1 MELTLVTLNW
11 FDVISVA
18 LTFLV
23 IFLVQVLN
31 VYLHILN
38 DKADNNA
45 KSIDVVDKAPA
56 KECPILE
63 SSGSPITATP
73 PKSPTSSNGKLLE
86 KQASLLDNDSG
97 ISLSSISSTTCASN
111 PSQTHRYSHNGFHTF
126 PSHTLSFETLGDE
139 YHEDEDTLS
148 LENLFPCDQTEIYAS
163 KKISFIIDE
172 LIQTE
177 VNYVNNLKKGL
188 LNYGQLKDV
197 EDVPEGLSGEAK
209 QKLLL
214 GNIAEILELHE
225 QEILPLM
232 LRNQRDLKSLFD
244 EFAIHFEKNR
254 FYCYV
259 SFTMGKKS
267 SMQLRQEH
275 REWLQTYQT
284 SIKDKLGID
293 SFLVQ
298 PIQRLTRYPLLLQQ
312 FISEFYKSGIS
323 CKPVLTAV
331 CKLET
336 RMRRALDVVNQAEEI
351 PNIEELNEVRN
362 HHQSFLKNIII
373 FIIFPPV
380 QLDLLQLG
388 NFRRSTEFDAHHF
401 PTRKKY
407 RAKIFLFDRSLVCTE
422 VRKKKLS
429 FRQHYLW
436 EHVELQ
442 RPLELATS
450 NANKTINL
458 LVKQQEGSSSTS
470 ASSGK
475 REEFSFVASEAAV
488 VKQWLQATHKIIE
501 IARNEHARR
510 NTFSLPMDLV
520 IGVVISIW
528 LIWQYL

>member
-1 MELTLVTLNW
+1 MELTLITLNW
-11 FDVISVA
+11 LDVISVA
-18 LTFLV
+18 VTFIV
-23 IFLVQVLN
+23 ILLVQVLN
-31 VYLHILN
+31 AYLHILTDSD
-38 DKADNNA
+38 DKA
-45 KSIDVVDKAPA
+45 KSIDVVDRASV
-56 KECPILE
+56 KECAILE
-63 SSGSPITATP
+63 SRDSPPTTTTP
-73 PKSPTSSNGKLLE
+73 PKTPTTPTNGKLE

-97 ISLSSISSTTCASN
+97 ISLTSINTCSTSATPANSSPTLRT
-111 PSQTHRYSHNGFHTF
+111 QHNGFHTF
-126 PSHTLSFETLGDE
+126 HTSHTLSFETLGDE

-148 LENLFPCDQTEIYAS
+148 LENLFPCDQSEIYAS

-188 LNYGQLKDV
+188 ANYGQLKDQ
-197 EDVPEGLSGEAK
+197 EDVPEGLSGEEK
-209 QKLLL
+209 QKLLI
-214 GNIAEILELHE
+214 GNISEILQLHE
-225 QEILPLM
+225 EEILPLM
-232 LRNQRDLKSLFD
+232 LRNQRDLKGLFD
-244 EFAIHFEKNR
+244 EFAVHFEKNH

-267 SMQLRQEH
+267 SMQLRQEN

-351 PNIEELNEVRN
+351 PNIEELNE
-362 HHQSFLKNIII
+362 
-373 FIIFPPV
+373 
-380 QLDLLQLG
+380 LDLMQLG
-388 NFRRSTEFDAHHF
+388 NFRRSTEFDAQHF

-407 RAKIFLFDRSLVCTE
+407 RAKVFLFDRSLVCTE
-422 VRKKKLS
+422 IRKKRLAY
-429 FRQHYLW
+429 RHHYLW

-450 NANKTINL
+450 NANKIINL
-458 LVKQQEGSSSTS
+458 LVKQQENGSGGSGGP
-470 ASSGK
+470 SGK

-520 IGVVISIW
+520 LGVIISIW

>member
-1 MELTLVTLNW
+1 MELTLVTLDL

-45 KSIDVVDKAPA
+45 KSTDVVDKAPA

-63 SSGSPITATP
+63 SPSSPIAITP

-86 KQASLLDNDSG
+86 KQVSLLDNDSG
-97 ISLSSISSTTCASN
+97 ISLSSISSTCASN
-111 PSQTHRYSHNGFHTF
+111 PSPPTHRYSHNNGFHTF
-126 PSHTLSFETLGDE
+126 HSHTLSFETLGDE

-177 VNYVNNLKKGL
+177 VNYVNNLKKGM

-232 LRNQRDLKSLFD
+232 LRNQRDLKGLFD
-244 EFAIHFEKNR
+244 EFAVHFEKNR

-267 SMQLRQEH
+267 SMQLRQDH
-275 REWLQTYQT
+275 RECFILYKF
-284 SIKDKLGID
+284 I
-293 SFLVQ
+293 
-298 PIQRLTRYPLLLQQ
+298 YYLL
-312 FISEFYKSGIS
+312 ISLIFKIFQEFYKSGIS

-351 PNIEELNEVRN
+351 PNIEELNE
-362 HHQSFLKNIII
+362 
-373 FIIFPPV
+373 
-380 QLDLLQLG
+380 LDLLQLG

-422 VRKKKLS
+422 VRKKRLA
-429 FRQHYLW
+429 FRHHYLW

-458 LVKQQEGSSSTS
+458 LVKQQEGSSSNS
-470 ASSGK
+470 AASGK

-488 VKQWLQATHKIIE
+488 VKQWLLATHKIIE

>member
-1 MELTLVTLNW
+1 MELSLFALNW
-11 FDVISVA
+11 FDVISVVV
-18 LTFLV
+18 TFLV
-23 IFLVQVLN
+23 ILLVQVLN

-38 DKADNNA
+38 DSADNA
-45 KSIDVVDKAPA
+45 KSIDVVDKALPA

-63 SSGSPITATP
+63 AKESPPTHSP
-73 PKSPTSSNGKLLE
+73 PKTPTTPHGKLE
-86 KQASLLDNDSG
+86 KQASLLDTDSG
-97 ISLSSISSTTCASN
+97 ISLSSINTSCTTTPANSSPTYRTL
-111 PSQTHRYSHNGFHTF
+111 NGFH
-126 PSHTLSFETLGDE
+126 SHTLSFETLGDE

-177 VNYVNNLKKGL
+177 VNYVNNLKKGMV
-188 LNYGQLKDV
+188 NYGQLKGA
-197 EDVPEGLSGEAK
+197 EDLPEGLAGEEK

-214 GNIAEILELHE
+214 GNIPEILELHE

-232 LRNQRDLKSLFD
+232 LRNQRDLKGLFD
-244 EFAIHFEKNR
+244 EFAVHFEKNN

-267 SMQLRQEH
+267 SMQLRQDN

-284 SIKDKLGID
+284 TIKDKLGID

-323 CKPVLTAV
+323 CKPVLSAV

-351 PNIEELNEVRN
+351 PNIEELNE
-362 HHQSFLKNIII
+362 
-373 FIIFPPV
+373 
-380 QLDLLQLG
+380 LDLQQLG
-388 NFRRSTEFDAHHF
+388 NFRRSTEFDAQHF

-407 RAKIFLFDRSLVCTE
+407 RAKIFLFDRCLVCTE
-422 VRKKKLS
+422 VRKKRLAY
-429 FRQHYLW
+429 RQHYHW

-450 NANKTINL
+450 NANKIINL
-458 LVKQQEGSSSTS
+458 LVKQQENGSGNGSGSSSS
-470 ASSGK
+470 AK
-475 REEFSFVASEAAV
+475 REEYAFVASEASV

-501 IARNEHARR
+501 IARSEHARR

-520 IGVVISIW
+520 LGVILAIW

>member
-1 MELTLVTLNW
+1 MELTLFTLNW
-11 FDVISVA
+11 LDVISVA
-18 LTFLV
+18 VTFIV
-23 IFLVQVLN
+23 ILLVQVLN
-31 VYLHILN
+31 VYLHILTDSD
-38 DKADNNA
+38 DKA
-45 KSIDVVDKAPA
+45 KSIDVVDRASV
-56 KECPILE
+56 KEIPIFE
-63 SSGSPITATP
+63 SRDSPPTTTTP
-73 PKSPTSSNGKLLE
+73 PKTPTTPTNGKLE
-86 KQASLLDNDSG
+86 KQASLLDNDS
-97 ISLSSISSTTCASN
+97 
-111 PSQTHRYSHNGFHTF
+111 
-126 PSHTLSFETLGDE
+126 
-139 YHEDEDTLS
+139 HEDEDTLS
-148 LENLFPCDQTEIYAS
+148 LENLFPCDQSEIYAS

-188 LNYGQLKDV
+188 ANYGQLKDK
-197 EDVPEGLSGEAK
+197 EDVPEGLSGEEK
-209 QKLLL
+209 QKLLI
-214 GNIAEILELHE
+214 GNISEILQLHE

-232 LRNQRDLKSLFD
+232 LRNQRDLKGLFD
-244 EFAIHFEKNR
+244 EFAVHFEKNH

-267 SMQLRQEH
+267 SMQLRQEN

-351 PNIEELNEVRN
+351 PNIEELNE
-362 HHQSFLKNIII
+362 
-373 FIIFPPV
+373 
-380 QLDLLQLG
+380 LDLMQLG
-388 NFRRSTEFDAHHF
+388 NFRRSTEFDAQHF

-407 RAKIFLFDRSLVCTE
+407 RAKVFLFDRSLVCTE
-422 VRKKKLS
+422 IRKKRLAY
-429 FRQHYLW
+429 RQHYHW

-450 NANKTINL
+450 NANKIINL
-458 LVKQQEGSSSTS
+458 LLKQQENGSGGSGG
-470 ASSGK
+470 SSGK
-475 REEFSFVASEAAV
+475 REEYSFVASEAAV

-520 IGVVISIW
+520 LGVILSIW

>member
-38 DKADNNA
+38 DKADNA
-45 KSIDVVDKAPA
+45 KSTDVVDKAPA

-63 SSGSPITATP
+63 SPVSPIATSP
-73 PKSPTSSNGKLLE
+73 PKSPTNSNGKLLE
-86 KQASLLDNDSG
+86 KQASLLDTDSG
-97 ISLSSISSTTCASN
+97 ISLSSISSTCASN
-111 PSQTHRYSHNGFHTF
+111 PSPTYRNSHNGFHTF

-177 VNYVNNLKKGL
+177 VNYVNNLKKGM
-188 LNYGQLKDV
+188 LNYGKLKDV

-209 QKLLL
+209 QRLLL
-214 GNIAEILELHE
+214 GNVEEILELHE

-232 LRNQRDLKSLFD
+232 LRNQRDLKGLFD
-244 EFAIHFEKNR
+244 EFAVHFEKNR

-267 SMQLRQEH
+267 SMQLRQDH

-323 CKPVLTAV
+323 CKPVLSAV

-351 PNIEELNEVRN
+351 PNIEELNE
-362 HHQSFLKNIII
+362 
-373 FIIFPPV
+373 
-380 QLDLLQLG
+380 LDLLQLG

-422 VRKKKLS
+422 IRKKRLA

-436 EHVELQ
+436 ENVELQ

-458 LVKQQEGSSSTS
+458 LVKQQEGGSSSSSSS

>member
-1 MELTLVTLNW
+1 MELTILNW

-31 VYLHILN
+31 VYLHIL
-38 DKADNNA
+38 DDNVDNA
-45 KSIDVVDKAPA
+45 KSIDVVDKALA
-56 KECPILE
+56 KECPVLE
-63 SSGSPITATP
+63 PVAIATTTP
-73 PKSPTSSNGKLLE
+73 PKSPTLANGKLE
-86 KQASLLDNDSG
+86 KQISLLDNDSG
-97 ISLSSISSTTCASN
+97 ISLSSINTCSTTAANSS
-111 PSQTHRYSHNGFHTF
+111 PTYRTHNGFHSF

-177 VNYVNNLKKGL
+177 VNYVNNLKKGM
-188 LNYGQLKDV
+188 LNYGKLKDV
-197 EDVPEGLSGEAK
+197 EDLPEGLSGDAK

-214 GNIAEILELHE
+214 GNVEEILELHE

-232 LRNQRDLKSLFD
+232 LRNQRDLKGLFD
-244 EFAIHFEKNR
+244 EFAVHFEKNR

-267 SMQLRQEH
+267 SMQLRQDN
-275 REWLQTYQT
+275 RLWLQTYQT
-284 SIKDKLGID
+284 QIKDKLGID

-351 PNIEELNEVRN
+351 PNIEELNE
-362 HHQSFLKNIII
+362 
-373 FIIFPPV
+373 
-380 QLDLLQLG
+380 LDLLQMG
-388 NFRRSTEFDAHHF
+388 NFRRSTEFDAQHF

-407 RAKIFLFDRSLVCTE
+407 RSKVFLFDRSLVCTE
-422 VRKKKLS
+422 VRKRRLAY
-429 FRQHYLW
+429 RQHFHW

-442 RPLELATS
+442 RPLDSSSA

-458 LVKQQEGSSSTS
+458 LVKQQDGGSSG
-470 ASSGK
+470 SGR
-475 REEFSFVASEAAV
+475 REEYSFVAAEAAV
-488 VKQWLQATHKIIE
+488 VKQWLLATHKIIE

-520 IGVVISIW
+520 LGVVVAIW

>member
-1 MELTLVTLNW
+1 MELTTVTLNW

-31 VYLHILN
+31 VYLHILDDN
-38 DKADNNA
+38 ADKT
-45 KSIDVVDKAPA
+45 KSIDVVDKACV
-56 KECPILE
+56 KECPPLE
-63 SSGSPITATP
+63 SQSSLIATTP
-73 PKSPTSSNGKLLE
+73 PKSPASVNGKLE
-86 KQASLLDNDSG
+86 KQISLLDNDSG
-97 ISLSSISSTTCASN
+97 ISLGSINTCSTTAANSS
-111 PSQTHRYSHNGFHTF
+111 PTYRTHNGFHYF

-177 VNYVNNLKKGL
+177 VNYVNNLRKGL
-188 LNYGQLKDV
+188 VNYGKLKDV
-197 EDVPEGLSGEAK
+197 EDLPEGLSGEAK

-214 GNIAEILELHE
+214 GNIEEILELHE

-232 LRNQRDLKSLFD
+232 LRNQRDLKGLFD
-244 EFAIHFEKNR
+244 EFAIQFEKNR

-267 SMQLRQEH
+267 SMQLRQDN
-275 REWLQTYQT
+275 RLWLQTYQT
-284 SIKDKLGID
+284 LIKDKLGID

-351 PNIEELNEVRN
+351 PNIEELNE
-362 HHQSFLKNIII
+362 
-373 FIIFPPV
+373 
-380 QLDLLQLG
+380 LDLQQMG
-388 NFRRSTEFDAHHF
+388 NFRRSTEFDAQHF

-407 RAKIFLFDRSLVCTE
+407 RSKVFLFDRSLVCTE
-422 VRKKKLS
+422 VRKKRLAY
-429 FRQHYLW
+429 RQHFNW
-436 EHVELQ
+436 ENVELQ
-442 RPLELATS
+442 RPLDSSSA
-450 NANKTINL
+450 NANKIINL
-458 LVKQQEGSSSTS
+458 LVKQQEGGAS
-470 ASSGK
+470 ANASGK
-475 REEFSFVASEAAV
+475 REEYSFVAAEAAV

-520 IGVVISIW
+520 LGVILAIW

>member
-1 MELTLVTLNW
+1 MELTTLTLNW

-31 VYLHILN
+31 VYLHILDDN
-38 DKADNNA
+38 ADKT
-45 KSIDVVDKAPA
+45 KSIDVVDKACV
-56 KECPILE
+56 KECPPLE
-63 SSGSPITATP
+63 SQSSLIATTP
-73 PKSPTSSNGKLLE
+73 PKSPTLANGKLE
-86 KQASLLDNDSG
+86 KQISLLDNDSG
-97 ISLSSISSTTCASN
+97 ISLGSINTCSTTAANSS
-111 PSQTHRYSHNGFHTF
+111 PTYRTHNGFHSF

-188 LNYGQLKDV
+188 VNYGKLKDV
-197 EDVPEGLSGEAK
+197 EDLPEGLSGEAK

-214 GNIAEILELHE
+214 GNIEEILELHE

-232 LRNQRDLKSLFD
+232 LRNQRDLKGLFD
-244 EFAIHFEKNR
+244 EFAIQFEKNR

-267 SMQLRQEH
+267 SMQLRQDN
-275 REWLQTYQT
+275 RLWLQTYQT
-284 SIKDKLGID
+284 LIKDKLGID

-351 PNIEELNEVRN
+351 PNIEELNE
-362 HHQSFLKNIII
+362 
-373 FIIFPPV
+373 
-380 QLDLLQLG
+380 LDLLQMG
-388 NFRRSTEFDAHHF
+388 NFRRSTEFDAQHF

-407 RAKIFLFDRSLVCTE
+407 RSKVFLFDRSLVCTE
-422 VRKKKLS
+422 VRKKRLAYRHH
-429 FRQHYLW
+429 FNW

-442 RPLELATS
+442 RPLDSSSA
-450 NANKTINL
+450 NANKIINL
-458 LVKQQEGSSSTS
+458 LVKQQEGGAS
-470 ASSGK
+470 ANASGK
-475 REEFSFVASEAAV
+475 REEYSFVAAEAAV

-520 IGVVISIW
+520 LGVILAIW

>member
-1 MELTLVTLNW
+1 MELTTVTLNW

-31 VYLHILN
+31 VYLHILDDN
-38 DKADNNA
+38 ADKT
-45 KSIDVVDKAPA
+45 KSIDVVDKACV
-56 KECPILE
+56 KECPPLE
-63 SSGSPITATP
+63 SQSSLIATTP
-73 PKSPTSSNGKLLE
+73 PKSPASVNGKLE
-86 KQASLLDNDSG
+86 KQISLLDNDS
-97 ISLSSISSTTCASN
+97 
-111 PSQTHRYSHNGFHTF
+111 
-126 PSHTLSFETLGDE
+126 
-139 YHEDEDTLS
+139 HEDEDTLS

-177 VNYVNNLKKGL
+177 VNYVNNLRKGL
-188 LNYGQLKDV
+188 VNYGKLKDV
-197 EDVPEGLSGEAK
+197 EDLPEGLSGEAK

-214 GNIAEILELHE
+214 GNIEEILELHE

-232 LRNQRDLKSLFD
+232 LRNQRDLKGLFD
-244 EFAIHFEKNR
+244 EFAIQFEKNR

-267 SMQLRQEH
+267 SMQLRQDN
-275 REWLQTYQT
+275 RLWLQTYQT
-284 SIKDKLGID
+284 LIKDKLGID

-351 PNIEELNEVRN
+351 PNIEELNE
-362 HHQSFLKNIII
+362 
-373 FIIFPPV
+373 
-380 QLDLLQLG
+380 LDLQQMG
-388 NFRRSTEFDAHHF
+388 NFRRSTEFDAQHF

-407 RAKIFLFDRSLVCTE
+407 RSKVFLFDRSLVCTE
-422 VRKKKLS
+422 VRKKRLAY
-429 FRQHYLW
+429 RQHFNW
-436 EHVELQ
+436 ENVELQ
-442 RPLELATS
+442 RPLDSSSA
-450 NANKTINL
+450 NANKIINL
-458 LVKQQEGSSSTS
+458 LVKQQEGGAS
-470 ASSGK
+470 ANASGK
-475 REEFSFVASEAAV
+475 REEYSFVAAEAAV

-520 IGVVISIW
+520 LGVILAIW

>member
-1 MELTLVTLNW
+1 MELTIFTINW

-18 LTFLV
+18 LTCLV
-23 IFLVQVLN
+23 IFLVQVFN
-31 VYLHILN
+31 VYLHIL
-38 DKADNNA
+38 DDRVDNG
-45 KSIDVVDKAPA
+45 KSIDVVDKALA
-56 KECPILE
+56 KECPIVE
-63 SSGSPITATP
+63 SLTPSSPTATTP
-73 PKSPTSSNGKLLE
+73 PKSPTSANGKLE
-86 KQASLLDNDSG
+86 KQISLLDNDS
-97 ISLSSISSTTCASN
+97 
-111 PSQTHRYSHNGFHTF
+111 
-126 PSHTLSFETLGDE
+126 
-139 YHEDEDTLS
+139 HEDEDTLS

-177 VNYVNNLKKGL
+177 VNYVNNLKKGMV
-188 LNYGQLKDV
+188 NYGNLKDV
-197 EDVPEGLSGEAK
+197 EDLPEGLSGEIK
-209 QKLLL
+209 QKMLL
-214 GNIAEILELHE
+214 GNVEEILELHE

-232 LRNQRDLKSLFD
+232 LRNQRDLKGLFD
-244 EFAIHFEKNR
+244 EFAAHFEKNH

-267 SMQLRQEH
+267 SMQLRQDH
-275 REWLQTYQT
+275 RMWLQSYQT

-351 PNIEELNEVRN
+351 PNIEELNE
-362 HHQSFLKNIII
+362 
-373 FIIFPPV
+373 
-380 QLDLLQLG
+380 LDLLQLG
-388 NFRRSTEFDAHHF
+388 NFRRSTEFDAQHF

-407 RAKIFLFDRSLVCTE
+407 RSKVFLFDRSLVCTE
-422 VRKKKLS
+422 VRKKRLAY
-429 FRQHYLW
+429 RQHYNW

-442 RPLELATS
+442 RPLDSASS
-450 NANKTINL
+450 NANKIINL
-458 LVKQQEGSSSTS
+458 LVKNQEGG
-470 ASSGK
+470 SGSGSK
-475 REEFSFVASEAAV
+475 REEYSFVATEAAV

-520 IGVVISIW
+520 LGVVIAIW

>member
-1 MELTLVTLNW
+1 MELTTLTLNW

-31 VYLHILN
+31 VYLHILDDN
-38 DKADNNA
+38 ADKT
-45 KSIDVVDKAPA
+45 KSIDVVDKACV
-56 KECPILE
+56 KECPPLE
-63 SSGSPITATP
+63 SQSSLIATTP
-73 PKSPTSSNGKLLE
+73 PKSPTLANGKLE
-86 KQASLLDNDSG
+86 KQISLLDNDS
-97 ISLSSISSTTCASN
+97 
-111 PSQTHRYSHNGFHTF
+111 
-126 PSHTLSFETLGDE
+126 
-139 YHEDEDTLS
+139 HEDEDTLS

-188 LNYGQLKDV
+188 VNYGKLKDV
-197 EDVPEGLSGEAK
+197 EDLPEGLSGEAK

-214 GNIAEILELHE
+214 GNIEEILELHE

-232 LRNQRDLKSLFD
+232 LRNQRDLKGLFD
-244 EFAIHFEKNR
+244 EFAIQFEKNR

-267 SMQLRQEH
+267 SMQLRQDN
-275 REWLQTYQT
+275 RLWLQTYQT
-284 SIKDKLGID
+284 LIKDKLGID

-351 PNIEELNEVRN
+351 PNIEELNE
-362 HHQSFLKNIII
+362 
-373 FIIFPPV
+373 
-380 QLDLLQLG
+380 LDLLQMG
-388 NFRRSTEFDAHHF
+388 NFRRSTEFDAQHF

-407 RAKIFLFDRSLVCTE
+407 RSKVFLFDRSLVCTE
-422 VRKKKLS
+422 VRKKRLAYRHH
-429 FRQHYLW
+429 FNW

-442 RPLELATS
+442 RPLDSSSA
-450 NANKTINL
+450 NANKIINL
-458 LVKQQEGSSSTS
+458 LVKQQEGGAS
-470 ASSGK
+470 ANASGK
-475 REEFSFVASEAAV
+475 REEYSFVAAEAAV

-520 IGVVISIW
+520 LGVILAIW

>member
-1 MELTLVTLNW
+1 MELTIFTINW

-18 LTFLV
+18 LTCLV
-23 IFLVQVLN
+23 IFLVQVFN
-31 VYLHILN
+31 VYLHIL
-38 DKADNNA
+38 DDRVDNG
-45 KSIDVVDKAPA
+45 KSIDVVDKALA
-56 KECPILE
+56 KECPIVE
-63 SSGSPITATP
+63 SLTPSSPTATTP
-73 PKSPTSSNGKLLE
+73 PKSPTSANGKLE
-86 KQASLLDNDSG
+86 KQISLLDNDSG
-97 ISLSSISSTTCASN
+97 ISLGSINTCSTTAAN
-111 PSQTHRYSHNGFHTF
+111 PSPTHRTHNGFHSF

-177 VNYVNNLKKGL
+177 VNYVNNLKKGMV
-188 LNYGQLKDV
+188 NYGNLKDV
-197 EDVPEGLSGEAK
+197 EDLPEGLSGEIK
-209 QKLLL
+209 QKMLL
-214 GNIAEILELHE
+214 GNVEEILELHE

-232 LRNQRDLKSLFD
+232 LRNQRDLKGLFD
-244 EFAIHFEKNR
+244 EFAAHFEKNH

-267 SMQLRQEH
+267 SMQLRQDH
-275 REWLQTYQT
+275 RMWLQSYQT

-351 PNIEELNEVRN
+351 PNIEELNE
-362 HHQSFLKNIII
+362 
-373 FIIFPPV
+373 
-380 QLDLLQLG
+380 LDLLQLG
-388 NFRRSTEFDAHHF
+388 NFRRSTEFDAQHF

-407 RAKIFLFDRSLVCTE
+407 RSKVFLFDRSLVCTE
-422 VRKKKLS
+422 VRKKRLAY
-429 FRQHYLW
+429 RQHYNW

-442 RPLELATS
+442 RPLDSASS
-450 NANKTINL
+450 NANKIINL
-458 LVKQQEGSSSTS
+458 LVKNQEGG
-470 ASSGK
+470 SGSGSK
-475 REEFSFVASEAAV
+475 REEYSFVATEAAV

-520 IGVVISIW
+520 LGVVIAIW

>member
-1 MELTLVTLNW
+1 MASILFSLNW
-11 FDVISVA
+11 FDVISVVV
-18 LTFLV
+18 TFV
-23 IFLVQVLN
+23 AIFLVQILN
-31 VYLHILN
+31 VYLHILTDSN
-38 DKADNNA
+38 DNP
-45 KSIDVVDKAPA
+45 KSVDVVDKAPA

-63 SSGSPITATP
+63 ARDAPPTSTP
-73 PKSPTSSNGKLLE
+73 PKSPTTHPNGKLE
-86 KQASLLDNDSG
+86 KQASLLDSDSG
-97 ISLSSISSTTCASN
+97 ISLSSINTCSTTTPANSS
-111 PSQTHRYSHNGFHTF
+111 PTHRTQHNGFHSF
-126 PSHTLSFETLGDE
+126 HSHTLSFETLGDE

-148 LENLFPCDQTEIYAS
+148 LENLFPCDQSEIYAS

-188 LNYGQLKDV
+188 ENYGRLKDKP
-197 EDVPEGLSGEAK
+197 DVPEALSGEAR

-214 GNIAEILELHE
+214 GNIAEILDLHE

-232 LRNQRDLKSLFD
+232 LRNQRDLKGLFD
-244 EFAIHFEKNR
+244 EFAVHFEKNS

-267 SMQLRQEH
+267 SMQLRQEN
-275 REWLQTYQT
+275 REWLQLYQT

-351 PNIEELNEVRN
+351 PSIEDLNE
-362 HHQSFLKNIII
+362 
-373 FIIFPPV
+373 
-380 QLDLLQLG
+380 LDLQQMG
-388 NFRRSTEFDAHHF
+388 NFRRSTEFDAQHF

-407 RAKIFLFDRSLVCTE
+407 RAKVFLFDRSLVCTE
-422 VRKKKLS
+422 LRKKRMTY
-429 FRQHYLW
+429 RQHYLW

-442 RPLELATS
+442 RPLELATA

-458 LVKQQEGSSSTS
+458 LVKQQENGS
-470 ASSGK
+470 ASGSGNGK
-475 REEFSFVASEAAV
+475 REEYSFVASEAAV

-520 IGVVISIW
+520 LGVILAVW

>member
-1 MELTLVTLNW
+1 MELSIFALNW

-18 LTFLV
+18 LTFLA
-23 IFLVQVLN
+23 IFLVQVFN
-31 VYLHILN
+31 VYLHILD
-38 DKADNNA
+38 DKVDSGQ
-45 KSIDVVDKAPA
+45 SIDVVDKAPA
-56 KECPILE
+56 KERPILE
-63 SSGSPITATP
+63 HHSPSSPLASTSP
-73 PKSPTSSNGKLLE
+73 PKSPTLANGKLE
-86 KQASLLDNDSG
+86 KQISLLDNDS
-97 ISLSSISSTTCASN
+97 
-111 PSQTHRYSHNGFHTF
+111 
-126 PSHTLSFETLGDE
+126 
-139 YHEDEDTLS
+139 HEDEDTLS

-177 VNYVNNLKKGL
+177 VNYVNNLKKGMV
-188 LNYGQLKDV
+188 NYGHLKDV
-197 EDVPEGLSGEAK
+197 EDLPEGLSGEAK

-214 GNIAEILELHE
+214 GNVGEILQLHE

-232 LRNQRDLKSLFD
+232 LRNQRDLKGLFD
-244 EFAIHFEKNR
+244 EFAAHFEKNH

-259 SFTMGKKS
+259 SFTMGKKA
-267 SMQLRQEH
+267 SMQLRQDN
-275 REWLQTYQT
+275 RLWLQSYQT

-351 PNIEELNEVRN
+351 PNIEELNE
-362 HHQSFLKNIII
+362 
-373 FIIFPPV
+373 
-380 QLDLLQLG
+380 LDLLQLG
-388 NFRRSTEFDAHHF
+388 NFRRSTEFDAQHY

-407 RAKIFLFDRSLVCTE
+407 RSKVFLFDRSLVCTE
-422 VRKKKLS
+422 VRKKRLAY
-429 FRQHYLW
+429 RQHYNW

-442 RPLELATS
+442 RPLDSASS
-450 NANKTINL
+450 NANKIINL
-458 LVKQQEGSSSTS
+458 LVKQQEGGSGSG
-470 ASSGK
+470 SSGAK
-475 REEFSFVASEAAV
+475 REEYSFVATEAAV

-520 IGVVISIW
+520 LGVVIAIW

>member
-1 MELTLVTLNW
+1 MELALFTLNL
-11 FDVISVA
+11 FDVVSVV

-23 IFLVQVLN
+23 IFLVQILN
-31 VYLHILN
+31 VYLHILDDN
-38 DKADNNA
+38 ADNG
-45 KSIDVVDKAPA
+45 KSIDVVDRAPA
-56 KECPILE
+56 KECPLLE
-63 SSGSPITATP
+63 SQSPSSPIATTP
-73 PKSPTSSNGKLLE
+73 PKSQATGNGKLE
-86 KQASLLDNDSG
+86 KQISLLDSDSG
-97 ISLSSISSTTCASN
+97 ISLSSINTCATTAANSS
-111 PSQTHRYSHNGFHTF
+111 PTYRAPNGFHSF

-177 VNYVNNLKKGL
+177 VNYVNNLKKGM

-197 EDVPEGLSGEAK
+197 EDLPEALSGETK
-209 QKLLL
+209 QRMLL
-214 GNIAEILELHE
+214 GNVEEILELHE
-225 QEILPLM
+225 KEILPLM
-232 LRNQRDLKSLFD
+232 LRNQRDLKGLFD
-244 EFAIHFEKNR
+244 EFAAHFEKNS

-267 SMQLRQEH
+267 SMQLRQDN
-275 REWLQTYQT
+275 RLWLQTYQT
-284 SIKDKLGID
+284 QIKDKLGID

-351 PNIEELNEVRN
+351 PNIEELNE
-362 HHQSFLKNIII
+362 
-373 FIIFPPV
+373 
-380 QLDLLQLG
+380 LDLLQLG
-388 NFRRSTEFDAHHF
+388 NFRRATEFDAQHF

-407 RAKIFLFDRSLVCTE
+407 RSKVFLFDRCLVCTE
-422 VRKKKLS
+422 VRKKRLAY
-429 FRQHYLW
+429 RQHYYW
-436 EHVELQ
+436 ELVELQ
-442 RPLELATS
+442 RPLDSVSS
-450 NANKTINL
+450 NANKIINL
-458 LVKQQEGSSSTS
+458 LVKQEEGGSSVGS
-470 ASSGK
+470 K
-475 REEFSFVASEAAV
+475 REEYSFTAAESSV

-520 IGVVISIW
+520 LGVVLAIW

>member
-1 MELTLVTLNW
+1 MELTLLTLNW

-38 DKADNNA
+38 DKADNNVN
-45 KSIDVVDKAPA
+45 STDVVDKAPA
-56 KECPILE
+56 KECPVLE
-63 SSGSPITATP
+63 SPSSPIATTP
-73 PKSPTSSNGKLLE
+73 PKSPPKSSNSKLLE
-86 KQASLLDNDSG
+86 KQASLLDTDSG
-97 ISLSSISSTTCASN
+97 ISLSSISSSTCASN
-111 PSQTHRYSHNGFHTF
+111 SSPTHRYSHNGFHTF

-188 LNYGQLKDV
+188 QNYGQLKDV

-232 LRNQRDLKSLFD
+232 LRNQRDLKGLFD
-244 EFAIHFEKNR
+244 EFAVHFEKNR

-267 SMQLRQEH
+267 SMQLRQDH
-275 REWLQTYQT
+275 REWLQSYQT

-323 CKPVLTAV
+323 CKPVLSAV

-351 PNIEELNEVRN
+351 PNIEELNE
-362 HHQSFLKNIII
+362 
-373 FIIFPPV
+373 
-380 QLDLLQLG
+380 LDLLQLG

-407 RAKIFLFDRSLVCTE
+407 RAKIFLFDRSLVCAE
-422 VRKKKLS
+422 VRKKRLA

-458 LVKQQEGSSSTS
+458 LVKQQEGSSSNGAT
-470 ASSGK
+470 K